1 MLKPPDGAAIGCCT
15 RYPMNRLKNKVAI
28 ITGAARGQGE
38 ATARLFAAEGA
49 SVVLTDRLEP
59 EVEEVARSIGN
70 SARCLGADIA
80 DSKTWKRLTD
90 LALAAFGRVDILVN
104 NAAISDHHG
113 FAELTRERLEAVLA
127 INLIG
132 PILGMQAVLPLMV
145 AQGAGAI
152 VNISSVN
159 GLRGTAGMAGYDAS
173 KWALRGVSKSA
184 ALEYAAR
191 GIRINT
197 VHPGAISTP
206 MLDPDG
212 TVDGNSLAQL
222 LRIAAG
228 RVGKPLEVAHASL
241 FLASDDASYING
253 AELAVDGA
261 WSAGLLVPADI
272 DPVTRVSN

>member
-1 MLKPPDGAAIGCCT
+1 MD
-15 RYPMNRLKNKVAI
+15 RLKNKVAI

-49 SVVLTDRLEP
+49 SVVLTDKLEP
-59 EVEEVARSIGN
+59 ELEAVGRSLGT
-70 SARCLGADIA
+70 SARHLAADIA
-80 DSKTWKRLTD
+80 DSAAWKHLTD
-90 LALAAFGRVDILVN
+90 LAITAFGRIDILVN

-113 FAELTRERLEAVLA
+113 VLELTRERLEKVLA
-127 INLIG
+127 VNLLG

-145 AQGAGAI
+145 AQGGGTI
-152 VNISSVN
+152 VNISSIN

-173 KWALRGVSKSA
+173 KWALRGVTKSA

-191 GIRINT
+191 GIRINS

-212 TVDGNSLAQL
+212 TVDGNALAQL

-253 AELAVDGA
+253 AEVAVDGG
-261 WSAGLLVPADI
+261 WSAGLVVPAEI
-272 DPVTRVSN
+272 DPATRVSN

>member
-1 MLKPPDGAAIGCCT
+1 
-15 RYPMNRLKNKVAI
+15 MNRLKGKVAI

-49 SVVLTDRLEP
+49 SVILTDRLET
-59 EVEEVARSIGN
+59 EVAAVARSLGEA
-70 SARCLGADIA
+70 ARCLAADIA
-80 DSKTWKRLTD
+80 DSGAWKKLTD
-90 LALAAFGRVDILVN
+90 LALTAFGRVDILIN

-113 FAELTRERLEAVLA
+113 IADLTRERLEAVLA
-127 INLIG
+127 VNLIG

-145 AQGAGAI
+145 AQGGGAI

-159 GLRGTAGMAGYDAS
+159 GLRGTAGMAAYDAS
-173 KWALRGVSKSA
+173 KWALRGVTKSA

-191 GIRINT
+191 GIRINS

-212 TVDGNSLAQL
+212 TVDGDALAHL
-222 LRIAAG
+222 LRIATG

-261 WSAGLLVPADI
+261 WSAGLLVPAEV
-272 DPVTRVSN
+272 DPATQVSN